1 MNKIRQQLIQYL
13 LAHNQYV
20 SGEELSHKLNI
31 SRTAVWKHIEEL
43 RREGYNIKAV
53 RKQGYLLVEEPK
65 DLSPS
70 VISSH
75 VTTNWLGKN
84 VYVYEKV
91 SSTQEVAQRLAR
103 EGAPSGTVI
112 VADEQEA
119 GKGRLGRSWYSPPGT
134 GLWLSFILRPNMPL
148 HAVSQLTLLT
158 AVAVLQA
165 VKQVVNLPLSIKWPN
180 DLLIRGKKVAGILME
195 LKAEAD
201 QVHFVVVGIGINVNQ
216 SQEDFPDPI
225 KEKATS
231 LAIENQA
238 VVSRKNVII
247 QLLNVWEALYE
258 TYQRQGFGPIKSL
271 WEKEADS
278 LGKLIT
284 ARTASGQV
292 TGIAKGISDDGA
304 LLLQDGQGKILKI
317 YSADIEI

>member
-1 MNKIRQQLIQYL
+1 
-13 LAHNQYV
+13 
-20 SGEELSHKLNI
+20 
-31 SRTAVWKHIEEL
+31 
-43 RREGYNIKAV
+43 
-53 RKQGYLLVEEPK
+53 
-65 DLSPS
+65 
-70 VISSH
+70 
-75 VTTNWLGKN
+75 
-84 VYVYEKV
+84 
-91 SSTQEVAQRLAR
+91 
-103 EGAPSGTVI
+103 
-112 VADEQEA
+112 
-119 GKGRLGRSWYSPPGT
+119 
-134 GLWLSFILRPNMPL
+134 
-148 HAVSQLTLLT
+148 
-158 AVAVLQA
+158 
-165 VKQVVNLPLSIKWPN
+165 
-180 DLLIRGKKVAGILME
+180 
-195 LKAEAD
+195 
-201 QVHFVVVGIGINVNQ
+201 VNQ